1 MTKMEAEKLIME
13 HRKEVITYY
22 IKSSMMDAVSKY
34 LDYRYAY
41 FKRFKNEN
49 HHRELLEELFSSFAD
64 DADNTCETLLEILG
78 DEL

>member
-1 MTKMEAEKLIME
+1 MTKMEVEKLIME

-22 IKSSMMDAVSKY
+22 LKSSMMDAVTKY

-78 DEL
+78 GDV